1 MASITRKSS
10 ARTTRILAS
19 CFPGGTGF
27 TGHWASTS
35 RKRRSPSA
43 SPAIRSRTTTT
54 CETPCSCPFASN
66 AITGAGRMELRSND
80 RPQRRD
86 NARPTWP
93 SEGSRSDAAEREG
106 SLRFYDLAV
115 HLEQRIDEEIDR
127 AAGGRGIDHQV
138 AAFRQLETIG
148 RVMAEIIAGEFW
160 ILPRFT
166 DINGHPAFVG
176 KKFRPTMVAFDCAL
190 VLIRRNGCADSKTR
204 RDADAARQRYEVGV
218 KIGAVAGARIT
229 RVNRVAAAP
238 TSA

>member
-127 AAGGRGIDHQV
+127 AAGGRGIDNEV
-138 AAFRQLETIG
+138 APFRQLETIG
-148 RVMAEIIAGEFW
+148 RIMAEIVAGEFG

-166 DINGHPAFVG
+166 DVHRHPTFVSE
-176 KKFRPTMVAFDCAL
+176 KFSPTMVAFDCAL
-190 VLIRRNGCADSKTR
+190 ILVRGNSSADSKTR
-204 RDADAARQRYEVGV
+204 GNADA
-218 KIGAVAGARIT
+218 T
-229 RVNRVAAAP
+229 RERDE
-238 TSA
+238 